1 LVEKHCVGDGKNG
14 GLLGQCSIEDFK
26 QIYTLGSKL
35 KSDDL
40 MTPVREQWLK
50 RLGSEPKD
58 DPAFSSK
65 GFLDFAEDL
74 DDRGLQAQIYY
85 FELLKMKPENCALV
99 NPLLSNNFTPM
110 DFALSQA
117 FGRAFDFLLS
127 NLRERTAH
135 FRDINRLAHGIGR
148 QCGIKEFQ
156 EILNAQCLTH
166 LGLWNVSLI
175 SLTLMVVAVGYM
187 GGICWVTS
195 KITYIVTSWVLRM
208 RFEGFKNRILNTIMA
223 ATRS

>member
-1 LVEKHCVGDGKNG
+1 MDQADSSKVDFRRLISILHMAHKFGFPNHENWAKTLVGKHCVGDGENG

-40 MTPVREQWLK
+40 MTPVVREQWLK

-99 NPLLSNNFTPM
+99 NPLLSNNFTPTQM
-110 DFALSQA
+110 LRLYHGFCSLSRFWASVRLPPIEFEGKDGNLSGHKSSCALNWKTP
-117 FGRAFDFLLS
+117 FDFSSRLFCPVLLHKPNCIPYNYS
-127 NLRERTAH
+127 
-135 FRDINRLAHGIGR
+135 
-148 QCGIKEFQ
+148 
-156 EILNAQCLTH
+156 
-166 LGLWNVSLI
+166 S
-175 SLTLMVVAVGYM
+175 
-187 GGICWVTS
+187 
-195 KITYIVTSWVLRM
+195 
-208 RFEGFKNRILNTIMA
+208 
-223 ATRS
+223 